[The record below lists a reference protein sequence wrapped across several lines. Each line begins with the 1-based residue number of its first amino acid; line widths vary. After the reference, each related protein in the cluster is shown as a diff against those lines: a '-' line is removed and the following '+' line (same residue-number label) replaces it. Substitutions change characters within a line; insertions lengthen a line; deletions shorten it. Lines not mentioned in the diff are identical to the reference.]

1 MCKRQTE
8 SLNEEDNYIY
18 ISSTPDTPP
27 QDTPTRLE
35 CEGYE
40 YMTMVQLCNISE
52 AHGMGRSKAC
62 NAFGGDRGKY
72 NVQSER
78 MARVPKDQPKR
89 KYVLVRA
96 VIDYFAGLN
105 VIW

>member
-8 SLNEEDNYIY
+8 SLIGEDNYIY
-18 ISSTPDTPP
+18 ISFIPATPP
-27 QDTPTRLE
+27 QGTPTRLE

-72 NVQSER
+72 KVQSVR
-78 MARVPKDQPKR
+78 MARLPKNQPKR
-89 KYVLVRA
+89 KYVLVSA
-96 VIDYFAGLN
+96 VIDYFAEIK
-105 VIW
+105 VTW